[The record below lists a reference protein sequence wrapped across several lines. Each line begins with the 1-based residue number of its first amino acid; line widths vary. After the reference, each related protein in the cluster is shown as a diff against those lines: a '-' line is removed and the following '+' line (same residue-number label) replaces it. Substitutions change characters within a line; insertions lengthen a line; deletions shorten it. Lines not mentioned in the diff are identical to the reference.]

1 MKVILTYRTSENT
14 TSSVDFTCKNVKFGK
29 HPDDKKDTG
38 MVEFDQIGPE
48 KTPPVIKILDN
59 DIKKG
64 WLKDRMT
71 VNKDLFGEWWMQIDG
86 DAIVMMKAIDG

>member
-1 MKVILTYRTSENT
+1 MKVSLTYRTSETATNG
-14 TSSVDFTCKNVKFGK
+14 VEFNCKNVKFGK

-38 MVEFDQIGPE
+38 IVEFDQIGPSRIT
-48 KTPPVIKILDN
+48 KTMEA

-71 VNKDLFGEWWMQIDG
+71 INKDLFGDWWAQMDGDVVIIMKIIDG
-86 DAIVMMKAIDG
+86 